1 MTISL
6 HSPATLGWPQDRY
19 GGWPVDLRQLEFL
32 CALAR
37 EKHFG
42 RAADACA
49 VTQPT
54 LSARLRQLEQELGM
68 PIVNRGSRFEGFTP
82 EGRRILAWAQGIVQ
96 DVNGLRAEI
105 SIAKGPA
112 SGRLRIGVIPSAL
125 TRITLLVSELRGD
138 HPGLHFDIRSLSSRA
153 IESGLRDA
161 TLDLG
166 VSYSRHLSFEA
177 FESVSLYQETYRFLY
192 ARHAFTPTGDTIRWE
207 EVADK
212 PMCLLTRNMQNR
224 RIVSGVFSDL
234 GLTVDPVIETDS
246 FTHLFSQVATG
257 AVFSIVPEGYLQ
269 DPMFADSLG
278 SIPLDDP
285 APANPVGLMA
295 LRRDPQSPLIALA
308 LRKAEQMLLGNAS

>member
-1 MTISL
+1 M
-6 HSPATLGWPQDRY
+6 
-19 GGWPVDLRQLEFL
+19 DLRQLEFL

-54 LSARLRQLEQELGM
+54 LSARLRQLEQELGV

-82 EGRRILAWAQGIVQ
+82 EGRRILSWAQGIVQ

-105 SIAKGPA
+105 SLAKGPV

-125 TRITLLVSELRGD
+125 TRMTLLVSELRAD
-138 HPGLHFDIRSLSSRA
+138 HPDLRFDVRSLSSRE
-153 IESGLRDA
+153 IEAQLRGA
-161 TLDLG
+161 ELDLG

-192 ARHAFTPTGDTIRWE
+192 ARQAFTPTGDTVRWAD
-207 EVADK
+207 VADK
-212 PMCLLTRNMQNR
+212 PLCLLTRNMQNR
-224 RIVSGVFSDL
+224 RIVAGVFAEM
-234 GLTVDPVIETDS
+234 GLPVEPAIETDS

-257 AVFSIVPEGYLQ
+257 EVFSIIPEGYLM
-269 DPMFADSLG
+269 DPMFSDALG
-278 SIPLDDP
+278 SVPMADP
-285 APANPVGLMA
+285 APVNPVSLMA
-295 LRRDPQSPLIALA
+295 LRRDPQSPLISLA
-308 LRKAEQMLLGNAS
+308 LRKAEQLLLGNAS

>member
-1 MTISL
+1 M
-6 HSPATLGWPQDRY
+6 
-19 GGWPVDLRQLEFL
+19 DLRQLEFL

-54 LSARLRQLEQELGM
+54 LSARIRQLEQEMGM

-105 SIAKGPA
+105 SLAKGPA

-125 TRITLLVSELRGD
+125 TRVTLLISELRGENPD
-138 HPGLHFDIRSLSSRA
+138 LYFDVRSLSSRA
-153 IESGLRDA
+153 IETGLREA
-161 TLDLG
+161 TMDLG
-166 VSYSRHLSFEA
+166 VSYSRHLSFKA
-177 FESVSLYQETYRFLY
+177 YESVSLYQESYRFLF
-192 ARHAFTPTGDTIRWE
+192 ARHAYSPDGDSIGRE
-207 EVADK
+207 EVAEK
-212 PMCLLTRNMQNR
+212 PLCLLTRNMQNR
-224 RIVSGVFSDL
+224 RIVSGVFAEL
-234 GLTVDPVIETDS
+234 GLTADPVIETDS

-257 AVFSIVPEGYLQ
+257 EVFSVVPEGYLQ

-278 SIPLDDP
+278 SIAIGDP
-285 APANPVGLMA
+285 VPTNPVSLFA
-295 LRRDPQSPLIALA
+295 LRRDPQSPLISLA
-308 LRKAEQMLLGNAS
+308 LRKAEQMLMGNAT